1 MNRLK
6 ENVTGYVLLAPALIM
21 LGLFVIIP
29 IIYSFGLSFYSW
41 DMLRPNPT
49 FVGLDNYSRLLSDEE
64 FYLTLKR
71 TLLYALMTVP
81 ASMLLGLIF
90 ALLLDKGAKAWLL
103 AYRSVFFA
111 PMVTSAVA
119 ISVVW
124 MWIYHPDHGLMNAIL
139 KPLGIGPFRWLNDE
153 HTSLVSLAIM
163 SIWKSSG
170 YCVILYLAGLQS
182 IDPHVEEAA
191 RMDGANGWHIVR
203 HIKVPLLGPMTLLML
218 ILQTIEQFQTFT
230 QVNVM
235 TQGGPA
241 QSTELLVV
249 QLYHY
254 AFEMFQMGYASAI
267 AITVFIIILALTL
280 LQMAV
285 VGRRVHYQ

>member
-6 ENVTGYVLLAPALIM
+6 ENLTGYVLLTPAFVM

-29 IIYSFGLSFYSW
+29 IIYCFWLSFYSW
-41 DMLRPNPT
+41 DMLRPNPS
-49 FVGLDNYSRLLSDEE
+49 FIGLDNYRRLFTDEE
-64 FYLTLKR
+64 FYMTLKR
-71 TLLYALMTVP
+71 TFLYAFMTVP
-81 ASMLLGLIF
+81 SSMLLGLIF
-90 ALLLDKGAKAWLL
+90 ALLLDKGGKAWLI

-119 ISVVW
+119 VSIVW
-124 MWIYHPDHGLMNAIL
+124 MWIYHPDHGLMNALL
-139 KPLGIGPFRWLNDE
+139 KPLGIGPYRWLNDE
-153 HTSLVSLAIM
+153 QTSLVSLAIM
-163 SIWKSSG
+163 AVWKTAG
-170 YCVILYLAGLQS
+170 YCVILYLAALQS
-182 IDPHVEEAA
+182 IDPHLEEAA
-191 RMDGANGWHIVR
+191 RIDGATSWHIVLK
-203 HIKVPLLGPMTLLML
+203 IKIPLIAPMTLLML

-254 AFEMFQMGYASAI
+254 AFEAFQMGYASTI
-267 AITVFIIILALTL
+267 AITIFIIILALTL
-280 LQMAV
+280 LQMV
-285 VGRRVHYQ
+285 VIGRRVHYQ